1 MVPARFY
8 AGFAEGRL
16 GGTVQSLG
24 GSVGRSRMRMLVAL
38 LAVISATG
46 CVLTPL
52 GSLDGSDSPLTGAAS
67 ADRVL
72 TQVVR
77 RVVRDNTGSFQS
89 ELIFG
94 GARLTWG
101 GVYSIRASRGRFQI
115 SLVRGHQG
123 ASMPTT
129 FDVVLVGDRVFVRP
143 ADSPAPHAGPWVQTS
158 KRHLFVDLRCWPAEQ
173 RALPDR
179 MLMLLFNADAVRF
192 DPQRGRSVIIAT
204 VPARLVSGVF
214 PEPSLGT
221 LLSGES
227 SAQVTVRIGQFRG
240 QVTTFE
246 VEGKAVLSA
255 LEGTGARLS
264 PKTSRDLREASYFAY
279 FPGSDLPTLLHP
291 PRARSALDLG
301 PNAPLPQWGRM
312 CATGNV

>member
-1 MVPARFY
+1 
-8 AGFAEGRL
+8 
-16 GGTVQSLG
+16 
-24 GSVGRSRMRMLVAL
+24 MLVAL

-46 CVLTPL
+46 CVLTPVGSL
-52 GSLDGSDSPLTGAAS
+52 GSDADGSSSPQAGAAS
-67 ADRVL
+67 ADQVL

-77 RVVRDNTGSFQS
+77 RVARDNTGSFQS
-89 ELIFG
+89 ELSFG

-101 GVYSIRASRGRFQI
+101 GVYSIRASRARFQI
-115 SLVRGHQG
+115 SLVTLDQTTG

-129 FDVVLVGDRVFVRP
+129 FDVVLVGDRVFVRL

-158 KRHLFVDLRCWPAEQ
+158 KRHLFADLRCWPAEQ
-173 RALPDR
+173 RGLPDR

-227 SAQVTVRIGQFRG
+227 SAQVAVRIGQFRG

-246 VEGKAVLSA
+246 LYGKAVLSA
-255 LEGTGARLS
+255 LERAGAQLS
-264 PKTSRDLREASYFAY
+264 PRTSRDLREASYFAY